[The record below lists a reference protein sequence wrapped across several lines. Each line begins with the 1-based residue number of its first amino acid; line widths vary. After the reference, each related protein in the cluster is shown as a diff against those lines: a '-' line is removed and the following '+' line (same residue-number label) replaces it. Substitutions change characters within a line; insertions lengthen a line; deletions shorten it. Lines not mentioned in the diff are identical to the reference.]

1 MVKDL
6 LPTFIEKSDKLNSKS
21 VKFLEKYESWK
32 SKELLVG
39 LTVLSMPGERQRL
52 EFHKNWECMYPK
64 IEWKNI
70 YAPKTPI
77 MSQRDQQ

>member
-1 MVKDL
+1 M
-6 LPTFIEKSDKLNSKS
+6 S
-21 VKFLEKYESWK
+21 YGK
-32 SKELLVG
+32 SKELIVG

-52 EFHKNWECMYPK
+52 QFHKNRECMYPK

-77 MSQRDQQ
+77 MSQRDQQLQKIWISKPQNHVKESIIN